1 VARREQIELSEL
13 SGEPWTFPSAGT
25 VGARLVAEVFLATGI
40 KPPRPTVATGS
51 IAMVI
56 HLLTSSNILALLPE
70 STVVSIAKRQSVKAL
85 PVTLPPQP
93 RPIVIATLKNRTLSP
108 VAKLF
113 IDYTREVARSSM
125 SGK

>member
-1 VARREQIELSEL
+1 
-13 SGEPWTFPSAGT
+13 
-25 VGARLVAEVFLATGI
+25 
-40 KPPRPTVATGS
+40 
-51 IAMVI
+51 MVI